1 VIIGLTGGIGSG
13 KSTVSRILKNKGIDI
28 VDADCVAHEV
38 VEPGTPAF
46 AEIKKHFGSEILQGG
61 ALNRALLRQ
70 VIFSDPEQKQWLETL
85 LHPIIHNELLRQLKM
100 AKSAYKILE
109 APLLLE
115 NHLQGL
121 CYQTVLVDVPARLQL
136 ERASQRDG
144 TAQEQIQAIIA
155 SQMPRKQKRQL
166 ADIILD
172 NSADKATL
180 TAKVEALHLRLLA
193 LAKTENNHD

>member
-1 VIIGLTGGIGSG
+1 MIIGLTGGIGSG

-155 SQMPRKQKRQL
+155 SQMPREQKRQL